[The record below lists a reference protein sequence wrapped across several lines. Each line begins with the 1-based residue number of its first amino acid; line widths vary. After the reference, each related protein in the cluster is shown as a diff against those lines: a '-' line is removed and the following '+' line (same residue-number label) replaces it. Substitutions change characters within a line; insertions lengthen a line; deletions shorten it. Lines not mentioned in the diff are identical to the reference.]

1 MLSHVISYSEI
12 YHESL
17 WSYEIKFHLFLHCA
31 FNAFFCHCCSV
42 VSRVWL
48 FATSWTAECQASLS
62 FTISWSMLRFMSIK
76 SVMLSNA
83 FYILAQFNLLSQ
95 DSRTYTITLISLVSL
110 WSLSLSTSIHACC
123 HCSPSLCLLYHPY
136 TRTYPFCKV
145 CCFLL

>member
-1 MLSHVISYSEI
+1 MSSHTQKSTVSPSGHMKLNSIFSSIVLLMPSFVI
-12 YHESL
+12 
-17 WSYEIKFHLFLHCA
+17 
-31 FNAFFCHCCSV
+31 V
-42 VSRVWL
+42 VQLLSRVRL

-62 FTISWSMLRFMSIK
+62 FTISWSMLRFMSIE